1 MRKYGAL
8 ALTLG
13 AALALSACTTAE
25 ELPKPV
31 AATIDARPA
40 ISTDRLTEVQEIVFD
55 SIQNADAKLDPKM
68 LEERTTGP
76 FPQIREGE
84 YKLKKILADAFG
96 LERLSTV
103 AQQTAISPA
112 DSYPHVALS
121 IMEAPQGSNLQ
132 TIDVFQQASA
142 RDNWMLWGVMDI
154 LPGATVPALTVNK
167 EGASLLDPKSAEGLV
182 FSPEAVLAAYSA
194 VNGGGDAKGVT
205 FAEDRLRQTL
215 SAGRDANN
223 SVVEG
228 AGEVKMAFTP
238 GKEPTVSFMTDDGGA
253 LVVGQMD
260 FNTQIKVTTE
270 GASIKL
276 GSTIGTLATGKAGG
290 EIDVSG
296 TLTADYTVLV
306 AFHVPAADSKD
317 KTVQVVGASDPILL
331 SVSNG

>member
-13 AALALSACTTAE
+13 AALGLSACSGAG
-25 ELPKPV
+25 ELPEPV

-40 ISTDRLTEVQEIVFD
+40 ISTERLASVQDIIFD
-55 SIQNADAKLDPKM
+55 SIQKADAKLDLTM
-68 LEERTTGP
+68 LKERSMGP
-76 FPQIREGE
+76 FIAMRGGE
-84 YKLKKILADAFG
+84 YKLKKILADSFG
-96 LERLSTV
+96 MERLSTV
-103 AQQTAISPA
+103 TQQTAISPA

-154 LPGATVPALTVNK
+154 LPGATVPALIVNK
-167 EGASLLDPKSAEGLV
+167 GGASLLDPTSSEGLV
-182 FSPEAVLAAYSA
+182 SSPEAVLAAYSA
-194 VNGGGDAKGVT
+194 VNGGDDTKGVT

-215 SAGRDANN
+215 LSGKETNT
-223 SVVEG
+223 SVVKG

-238 GKEPTVSFMTDDGGA
+238 GKEPTVSFKTDDGGA

-270 GASIKL
+270 GAKIKL

-290 EIDVSG
+290 EIEVSG
-296 TLTADYTVLV
+296 TMTADYTVLV

-317 KTVQVVGASDPILL
+317 KTVQVVGASDPLLL

>member
-8 ALTLG
+8 ALILG
-13 AALALSACTTAE
+13 AALGLSACSSTG

-31 AATIDARPA
+31 AATIEARPA
-40 ISTDRLTEVQEIVFD
+40 ISMERLAAVQESVFD
-55 SIQNADAKLDPKM
+55 SIQKADAKLDPELLKG
-68 LEERTTGP
+68 RSTGP
-76 FPQIREGE
+76 FTEMRGGE
-84 YKLKKILADAFG
+84 YKLKKILADSFG

-112 DSYPHVALS
+112 DSYPRVALS

-132 TIDVFQQASA
+132 TIDVFQQANA

-154 LPGATVPALTVNK
+154 LPGATVPALTVSTG
-167 EGASLLDPKSAEGLV
+167 GASLLDPTSSDGLV
-182 FSPEAVLAAYSA
+182 ASPEAVLAAYSA
-194 VNGGGDAKGVT
+194 VNGGGDTKGVT

-215 SAGRDANN
+215 SAGKETNT

-238 GKEPTVSFMTDDGGA
+238 GKEPTVSFKTDDGGA

-270 GASIKL
+270 GAKIKL

-290 EIDVSG
+290 EIEVSG

-317 KTVQVVGASDPILL
+317 KTVQVVGASDPLLL